1 MTDENDATSLLARL
15 TAIEAIVG
23 ELLVDALRGSIDPI
37 AEGQRLIYRAY
48 QNEAASRGSGIPET
62 LAIKMTEAV
71 VAIIEKAM
79 QAALEPPR
87 NHQAPE

>member
-1 MTDENDATSLLARL
+1 MTDENTMARL
-15 TAIEAIVG
+15 AAIEAIVG

-37 AEGQRLIYRAY
+37 AEGQRFINRAY
-48 QNEAASRGSGIPET
+48 QNEAASRGSGIPEG

-79 QAALEPPR
+79 QTAFEPPR